1 MPTLVNVLNDF
12 SLYKRFPMLMLS
24 LKRIGIVAMAATL
37 TLGLL
42 TAASIAGHH
51 NHEDA
56 KKGDKRTTVVD
67 AAAGNKQFSTLVAAL
82 KAGDLVETLNG
93 KGPFT
98 VFAPTNAA
106 FEKLDDGV
114 VESLLK
120 PENKETLQQILTYH
134 VVPGTAMAKDV
145 VKLDEVKTVQG
156 SDVSIAVTDKG
167 VFLNETVKVIKTDI
181 KTDNGVIHVIDSVLL
196 PPSDE

>member
-1 MPTLVNVLNDF
+1 MH
-12 SLYKRFPMLMLS
+12 KLS
-24 LKRIGIVAMAATL
+24 LERVGIVAMAATL
-37 TLGLL
+37 SLGLL

-51 NHEDA
+51 KHDDG

-120 PENKETLQQILTYH
+120 PENKATLQQILTYH
-134 VVPGTAMAKDV
+134 VVPAKAMAKDV
-145 VKLDEVKTVQG
+145 VKLDNVKTVQG
-156 SDVSIAVTDKG
+156 SNVSINVTDQG
-167 VFLNETVKVIKTDI
+167 VFLNDNVKVIKTDI
-181 KTDNGVIHVIDSVLL
+181 KTDNGVIHVIDTVLL
-196 PPSDE
+196 PPSGE